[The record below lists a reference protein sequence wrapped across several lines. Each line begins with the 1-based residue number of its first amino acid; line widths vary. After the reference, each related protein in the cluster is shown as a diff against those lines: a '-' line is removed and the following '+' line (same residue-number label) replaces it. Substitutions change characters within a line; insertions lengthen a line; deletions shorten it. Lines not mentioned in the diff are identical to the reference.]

1 MRLLATLI
9 IVILCGLPALFAGW
23 PAKAPAFFDTRVGG
37 APGSIVV
44 MSLMLVAFVF
54 IAAICGVITKG
65 DSAPDR
71 EAGQ

>member
-9 IVILCGLPALFAGW
+9 IIILCGLPALFAGW
-23 PAKAPAFFDTRVGG
+23 PADAPALFDTRISGV
-37 APGSIVV
+37 PGSILA
-44 MSLMLVAFVF
+44 MSGLLLAFVV

>member
-1 MRLLATLI
+1 MWLLATLI

-37 APGSIVV
+37 APGSILA
-44 MSLMLVAFVF
+44 MSGLLLAFVV
-54 IAAICGVITKG
+54 IAGICGVITKG